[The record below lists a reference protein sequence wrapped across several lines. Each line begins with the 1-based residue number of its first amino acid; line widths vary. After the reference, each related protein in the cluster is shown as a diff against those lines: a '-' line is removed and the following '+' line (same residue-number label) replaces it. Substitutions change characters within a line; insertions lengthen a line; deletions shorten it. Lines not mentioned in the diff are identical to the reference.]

1 MSDTSIPSAVPS
13 TRVALDPK
21 TIATL
26 QAKVNRLV
34 NTGALT
40 AAPHTY
46 HH

>member
-1 MSDTSIPSAVPS
+1 MKTTTPAKAPAV
-13 TRVALDPK
+13 TLDPK
-21 TIATL
+21 KVAAL

-34 NTGALT
+34 GTGALA

>member
-1 MSDTSIPSAVPS
+1 MKTTTKAPAV
-13 TRVALDPK
+13 TLDPK
-21 TIATL
+21 KVAAL

-34 NTGALT
+34 GTGALA